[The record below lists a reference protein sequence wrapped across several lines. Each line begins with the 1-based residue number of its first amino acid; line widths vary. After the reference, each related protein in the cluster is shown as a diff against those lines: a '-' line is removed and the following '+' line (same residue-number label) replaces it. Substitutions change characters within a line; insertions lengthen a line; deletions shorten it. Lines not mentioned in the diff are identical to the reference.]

1 MNETYTEQLD
11 RFFSSEENDSNNE
24 KLLVDIANEVYWFTV
39 VETVAIVAW
48 MVAYVFILSRNL

>member
-39 VETVAIVAW
+39 VETVVIVAW